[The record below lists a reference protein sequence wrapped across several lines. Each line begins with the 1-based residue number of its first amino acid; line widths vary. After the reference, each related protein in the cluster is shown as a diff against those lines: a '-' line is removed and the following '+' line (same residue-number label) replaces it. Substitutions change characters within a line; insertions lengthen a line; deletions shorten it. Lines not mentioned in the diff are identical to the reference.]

1 MGDTWI
7 IDMTHYADIRDPAQ
21 KVPMPARQI
30 GEFFGLIV
38 SAASS
43 WPYPGVLMPS
53 TIDCRS
59 RPGHKACPGN
69 VDILRAEGDEDIR
82 WKCSACDDNG
92 VIHNLTKTPWNLS
105 DPARDDADPG
115 VARTV
120 LVTTEEYGAV
130 RTVLGLDAVAER
142 VVMGATTYEGKVAVC
157 GPPEDLLHLVE
168 QVGPVPRREPNAAVA
183 SLLAE
188 VCRRIREA
196 ALAPGDD
203 EPEG

>member
-7 IDMTHYADIRDPAQ
+7 IDMTHYADIRDPVK

-38 SAASS
+38 SAASA

-53 TIDCRS
+53 TVACRRHPS
-59 RPGHKACPGN
+59 HKACPGHI
-69 VDILRAEGDEDIR
+69 DILRAENDGDIR
-82 WKCSACDDNG
+82 WHCSACDDNG
-92 VIHNLTKTPWNLS
+92 LIHNWTGTPWDLS
-105 DPARDDADPG
+105 DPARDEEDPD

-120 LVTTEEYGAV
+120 LLGTEEYGAL

-142 VVMGATTYEGKVAVC
+142 VVMGATTYEDKVAVC
-157 GPPEDLLHLVE
+157 GPPEDLVHLVE
-168 QVGPVPRREPNAAVA
+168 QVGPVVQRETDRAVGA
-183 SLLAE
+183 SLTD

-196 ALAPGDD
+196 ALL
-203 EPEG
+203 PEQ